1 MKHTNRLEL
10 NQITE
15 AVHDRIMDRLDST
28 ALDIVAVCW
37 PCKENNTLLDL
48 TISYDPTLDL
58 YIAKSHGQT
67 SIEWSGEDEILL
79 IDLNDDDFYNIEV
92 IG

>member
-15 AVHDRIMDRLDST
+15 AVHDQIMDLLETTTLDVMAT
-28 ALDIVAVCW
+28 CW
-37 PCKENNTLLDL
+37 PCKEDSTLLDL
-48 TISYDPTLDL
+48 TISYDPTLQL
-58 YIAKSHGQT
+58 SIMKKHGQT
-67 SIEWSGEDEILL
+67 VIEWSGEDEILL
-79 IDLNDDDFYNIEV
+79 IDISDADFYNIEV